1 MYFSSRHGRS
11 PKSSDDWTDR
21 YLDSEIERVMYGS
34 SQEEIV
40 AKLEE
45 IYGQYKPLQDLEDEI
60 AKQIEAL
67 EAESERLSAQS
78 TPLFA
83 RAVEI
88 VDNLPPDI
96 SIPAHLDP
104 ENWMD

>member
-1 MYFSSRHGRS
+1 
-11 PKSSDDWTDR
+11 
-21 YLDSEIERVMYGS
+21 MYGS

-45 IYGQYKPLQDLEDEI
+45 LYGQYKPLQDLEDEI

-67 EAESERLSAQS
+67 EAESNRLSAQS
-78 TPLFA
+78 TPLLA

-88 VDNLPPDI
+88 VDNLPSDVE
-96 SIPAHLDP
+96 IPAHLDP
-104 ENWMD
+104 ESWME